1 MNFSIMDLKDIKNVN
16 ELIEANEAE
25 ESRENLVGRLCKDIF
40 TEEPDVGKDVVI
52 TLLTG
57 LLKWHHEAVDN
68 YIAKGDAK
76 NAAIWALD
84 LNKIDEA
91 ITLIKCVEM

>member
-1 MNFSIMDLKDIKNVN
+1 MDLENIKSVSD
-16 ELIEANEAE
+16 LIEANKAE
-25 ESRENLVGRLCKDIF
+25 ESREELVAELTKEIF
-40 TEEPDVGKDVVI
+40 AQEPDVGKDVVI
-52 TLLTG
+52 ALMTG

-68 YIAKGDAK
+68 YIEKGDAK

-91 ITLIKCVEM
+91 ITLIKSVVM

>member
-1 MNFSIMDLKDIKNVN
+1 MDLKNINNVSD
-16 ELIEANEAE
+16 LVAANDKE
-25 ESRENLVGRLCKDIF
+25 ESRKELVERLTKDVF
-40 TEEPDVGKDVVI
+40 AEDPAVGKDVLI

-68 YIAKGDAK
+68 YIEKGDAK

>member
-1 MNFSIMDLKDIKNVN
+1 MDLKDIKNVSD
-16 ELIEANEAE
+16 LVAANDKE
-25 ESRENLVGRLCKDIF
+25 ESRKELVERLTKDIF
-40 TEEPDVGKDVVI
+40 AEDPAVGKDVI
-52 TLLTG
+52 IALMTG
-57 LLKWHHEAVDN
+57 LLKWHHDAVDN
-68 YIAKGDAK
+68 YIENGEAK

>member
-1 MNFSIMDLKDIKNVN
+1 MDLKNIKSVSD
-16 ELIEANEAE
+16 LIEANDAE
-25 ESRENLVGRLCKDIF
+25 ESREDLVGRLCKDIF
-40 TEEPDVGKDVVI
+40 TEDPDVGKDVVI

-68 YIAKGDAK
+68 YIEKGDAK

-84 LNKIDEA
+84 LSKIDEA
-91 ITLIKCVEM
+91 ITLIKCVEMWYIT